1 MPDKLL
7 PSQPPPA
14 ELGDW
19 LKAAATHFDRMEM
32 DEEYRN
38 AVKRRTYGVDTFPPL
53 ATEKNI
59 AVDIQTDV
67 RADR

>member
-1 MPDKLL
+1 MPDELL
-7 PSQPPPA
+7 PSQPSPA

-19 LKAAATHFDRMEM
+19 LKAAVTHFDRMEM
-32 DEEYRN
+32 DEKYRN

-53 ATEKNI
+53 APEKNI
-59 AVDIQTDV
+59 TVDIQTDV

>member
-1 MPDKLL
+1 MPDELVS
-7 PSQPPPA
+7 SQPPPA

-19 LKAAATHFDRMEM
+19 LKAAAMHFDRMET
-32 DEEYRN
+32 DENYRN
-38 AVKRRTYGVDTFPPL
+38 EVKRRTYGLDTSPPL

-67 RADR
+67 RAYK

>member
-1 MPDKLL
+1 MPDELV
-7 PSQPPPA
+7 PSQPRPA
-14 ELGDW
+14 EQGDW
-19 LKAAATHFDRMEM
+19 LKAAAIHFDRMDT

-38 AVKRRTYGVDTFPPL
+38 EVKRRTYGLDTFPPL

-67 RADR
+67 RADN